1 MRNGYRMA
9 ILSDRKPLQR
19 RFCGGFTLV
28 ELLIVIGVIVVLI
41 ALLLPAIGSVRA
53 RARTAQCQNNLAEL
67 GLALKMAE
75 ANLPQ
80 PVRARVAVEGEDT
93 DTYTFW
99 HGALSPFLEEET
111 NSLFFCPSDPARP
124 ADPASLDPQLAYAD
138 PPVEPDEEDEEQLVP
153 SYGANNRLHRMQ
165 GGDSGKIAL
174 LDFGHTVAMATVPVR
189 SDSMSLS
196 EEEKDALQ
204 YRDYTEGDLDW
215 QGPYG
220 EKWDDW
226 MESGAV
232 RHGSRANVLLYDGTV
247 AAMDRE
253 TISPPS
259 VPSIQKRYWSPMRD
273 ELQNKIAP
281 WTGSPIDDPKLDSD
295 SDGIAND
302 VDNCPD
308 TYNPSQ
314 TDSDGNDIG
323 DACDSDFDTDG
334 DGIPDDGDGDG
345 NAGNNPCADGEQENC
360 DDNCPDKPNP
370 DQADADGNGIG
381 DACEGSD
388 PGDFGHDDDEDGIYS
403 DGDGDGSP
411 GSNPCTGGN
420 TTDCDDNCP
429 DTPNSDQADS
439 NSDGTGDSCED
450 TDDDDIYDD
459 GDNSG
464 EVGDNP
470 CTGGNTENCDDN
482 CLDTPNSDQTDDD
495 SNSVGDDC
503 ESTSEED
510 EVTACGDVAENGFVC
525 GLYAE
530 FWNNNPLDNDY
541 ESAPIASR
549 IYNTLQFPPGIDG
562 AGETWVDNYNPGA
575 LPEDYPPNRPA
586 GVGPNVW
593 TGQWSG
599 EIQAPAT
606 GSYQFYIKY
615 DDGTQVM
622 IDNVTIYDE
631 LGHVYQSH
639 SSTPQPTG
647 QSFSWQAGEWYCIRV
662 RHGVHC

>member
-1 MRNGYRMA
+1 MA
-9 ILSDRKPLQR
+9 DK
-19 RFCGGFTLV
+19 
-28 ELLIVIGVIVVLI
+28 
-41 ALLLPAIGSVRA
+41 
-53 RARTAQCQNNLAEL
+53 
-67 GLALKMAE
+67 
-75 ANLPQ
+75 NLPQ
-80 PVRARVAVEGEDT
+80 PVRAREGT
-93 DTYTFW
+93 DPFTFW
-99 HGALSPFLEEET
+99 HGALSPFLEEKT

-124 ADPASLDPQLAYAD
+124 ADPASLDPQLAEAD
-138 PPVEPDEEDEEQLVP
+138 QHASPSLRQFPT
-153 SYGANNRLHRMQ
+153 SYGVNNRLHRMQ

-174 LDFGHTVAMATVPVR
+174 LDFGHSVAMATVPKNP
-189 SDSMSLS
+189 SDPN
-196 EEEKDALQ
+196 EA
-204 YRDYTEGDLDW
+204 YPNYTGGDLDW
-215 QGPYG
+215 QGAYG
-220 EKWDDW
+220 AKWDDW
-226 MESGAV
+226 MESGAM

-247 AAMDRE
+247 ATMDSE

-259 VPSIQKRYWSPMRD
+259 VPSIQKQYWSPMRD
-273 ELQNKIAP
+273 ALQKKIDP
-281 WTGSPIDDPKLDSD
+281 WTGGPIDDDPEIDSD
-295 SDGIAND
+295 DDGIAND
-302 VDNCPD
+302 EDNCPN
-308 TYNPSQ
+308 TPNPSQ

-323 DACDSDFDTDG
+323 DACDSDFDPDE
-334 DGIPDDGDGDG
+334 DGIPSDGDGDG

-370 DQADADGNGIG
+370 DQADVDGNGIG
-381 DACEGSD
+381 DACEESGD
-388 PGDFGHDDDEDGIYS
+388 GEGDFGHDDDGDGIFS

-420 TTDCDDNCP
+420 TADCDDNCP
-429 DTPNSDQADS
+429 DTPNPDQADS

-450 TDDDDIYDD
+450 ADDDGIYDD

-470 CTGGNTENCDDN
+470 CTGGEYENCDDN
-482 CLDTPNSDQTDDD
+482 CPDTPNPDQTDDD
-495 SNSVGDDC
+495 ANSVGDDC

-541 ESAPIASR
+541 ESAPVGSR
-549 IYNTLQFPPGIDG
+549 IDNTLNFPPGIDG
-562 AGETWVDNYNPGA
+562 AGNDIVDAYNPGFFGS
-575 LPEDYPPNRPA
+575 DYPPYRPD

-606 GSYQFYIKY
+606 GSYQFYMKY

-622 IDNVTIYDE
+622 IDNVTVHDRLDHY
-631 LGHVYQSH
+631 YQCDTCS
-639 SSTPQPTG
+639 PVAVG
-647 QSFSWQAGEWYCIRV
+647 GSFNWTAGEWYCIRI